1 MVVGSK
7 VWGVPH
13 KQHIHTHTYIY
24 TIFNAYVTHTIL
36 LMIYLIF
43 IDNIIFKILILY

>member
-1 MVVGSK
+1 MDVKMVVGSK
-7 VWGVPH
+7 MWGVPH
-13 KQHIHTHTYIY
+13 KQHIHTHIYIY

-43 IDNIIFKILILY
+43 KYRQYYI